1 VVKIRLSQVVKFRLT
16 HRQVGIIVSE
26 ETYQQ
31 LIDTTDRLEIS
42 VSQFVRDTI
51 EEKIKVNE
59 GDKDV

>member
-1 VVKIRLSQVVKFRLT
+1 MRKRYLT
-16 HRQVGIIVSE
+16 KQVGVIVSE